1 MLRKTFLTA
10 LCAAAL
16 MALAPSGAALAAR
29 PYVLEGKVIHV
40 ADGDT
45 ITMLLADRTQVKIRF
60 SGIDAPEKGQAW
72 GQRSR
77 RSMSALAAGRQARAY
92 VGKTDRYGR
101 CVAVVT
107 VDGADVGVEQLRR
120 GLAWVY
126 TRYLDELPYDARR
139 LYLQAERE
147 ARDARRGLWSDPDP
161 VPPWDWRKMRR
172 APR

>member
-1 MLRKTFLTA
+1 M
-10 LCAAAL
+10 
-16 MALAPSGAALAAR
+16 
-29 PYVLEGKVIHV
+29 
-40 ADGDT
+40 
-45 ITMLLADRTQVKIRF
+45 
-60 SGIDAPEKGQAW
+60 
-72 GQRSR
+72 
-77 RSMSALAAGRQARAY
+77 
-92 VGKTDRYGR
+92 
-101 CVAVVT
+101 AVVT

-139 LYLQAERE
+139 LYLQTERE